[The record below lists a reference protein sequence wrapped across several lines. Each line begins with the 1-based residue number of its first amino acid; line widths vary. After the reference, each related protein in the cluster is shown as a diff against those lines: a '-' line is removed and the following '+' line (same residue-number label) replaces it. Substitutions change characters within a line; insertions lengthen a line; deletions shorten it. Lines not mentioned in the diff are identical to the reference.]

1 VYVSIASFIVTH
13 FDLIIIG
20 SGSGNSV
27 ITHEMTDWRIA
38 VIEESAFGGTC
49 LNVGCIPTKMYV
61 YAADVA
67 STIRQAERY
76 GIDAHIDGVRWRD
89 IRDRIF
95 GRIDPISAAGR
106 RHRQHSDNVALFE
119 QHAEFLD
126 PRTVRLADGHVLT
139 ADQIVIATGSRVT
152 VPHEVL
158 EAGIEFDTSDTIM
171 RIEALPE
178 RLIILGGGYVA
189 AEFAHVF
196 EALGC
201 PVAVVTRGSQLMRR
215 LDEEIG
221 HRFTELARS
230 KWDVRLNAQIASITR
245 SGAEIHVALADGTS
259 VAGDRLLVAT
269 GRRPNTDRLGL
280 EAAGVELTEDGR
292 VVVDEFQRTTAPGV
306 WALGDASSADQL
318 KHVANQDARIVA
330 HNLRHPD
337 ALRVSN
343 HEHIPSAVFSEPQ
356 LATVGLTETQAREQG
371 LDVAT
376 ATQTYGST
384 AYGWAMEDT
393 TSVIKLV
400 AERGTGRLLGAH
412 LMGPQ
417 ASNLIQPLTQ
427 AMVFGQRVD
436 ELARAQYWIHPA
448 LIEVVENALLQLDLQ
463 PSTP

>member
-1 VYVSIASFIVTH
+1 
-13 FDLIIIG
+13 L
-20 SGSGNSV
+20 
-27 ITHEMTDWRIA
+27 
-38 VIEESAFGGTC
+38 
-49 LNVGCIPTKMYV
+49 
-61 YAADVA
+61 
-67 STIRQAERY
+67 
-76 GIDAHIDGVRWRD
+76 
-89 IRDRIF
+89 
-95 GRIDPISAAGR
+95 
-106 RHRQHSDNVALFE
+106 
-119 QHAEFLD
+119 
-126 PRTVRLADGHVLT
+126 
-139 ADQIVIATGSRVT
+139 
-152 VPHEVL
+152 
-158 EAGIEFDTSDTIM
+158 
-171 RIEALPE
+171 
-178 RLIILGGGYVA
+178 
-189 AEFAHVF
+189 
-196 EALGC
+196 
-201 PVAVVTRGSQLMRR
+201 
-215 LDEEIG
+215 
-221 HRFTELARS
+221 
-230 KWDVRLNAQIASITR
+230 
-245 SGAEIHVALADGTS
+245 
-259 VAGDRLLVAT
+259 AGDRLLVAT